1 MKPAPLFV
9 RFSAVIAILAWAGA
23 VSAQALSPRAQL
35 MLREPLN
42 VPAMA
47 TVPKA
52 HERVPLPEVAKA
64 LGVQASDLMAPIV
77 LEPTALMR
85 SGAMMAFHCPLYVEP
100 NPPKAGFVP
109 GYCEGLVWAALSFD
123 VQAGK
128 AYLIDCAVSPASVTY
143 TLDPW
148 TGVSGPSAS
157 TRGAEHA
164 LFVHQAAQTG
174 RVKFKL
180 TGNSVWTLHRCEITR
195 AK

>member
-1 MKPAPLFV
+1 MGMSV
-9 RFSAVIAILAWAGA
+9 VVCSSAILTMLACGTA
-23 VSAQALSPRAQL
+23 VAQTLSPRAQL

-42 VPAMA
+42 VPAIA

-52 HERVPLPEVAKA
+52 HERIPLSEVAKA

-77 LEPTALMR
+77 LEPTALIR
-85 SGAMMAFHCPLYVEP
+85 SGATMEFHCPLFVGP
-100 NPPKAGFVP
+100 DPPKAGFVP
-109 GYCEGLVWAALSFD
+109 GYCQGLVWAALSFD
-123 VQAGK
+123 VLAGK
-128 AYLIDCAVSPASVTY
+128 TYLIDCAVSPASVTY

-157 TRGAEHA
+157 THGAEHA

-180 TGNSVWTLHRCEITR
+180 TGDSVWTLHRCEITR